1 MYQIFGITYSADF
14 RSQHGRIALYLENK
28 SVSEKE
34 LRNVLLD
41 MPNVEYLSVKSKS
54 ALSSSIAGAL
64 EAFFIVTIIIYYYY
78 YYYHYYY
85 QIIEWLTQFSFIS
98 SHFNYWFH
106 YFIILLSMLQS
117 LSTMSS
123 FQNYF
128 NNCCDNCLYY
138 VSYLIIFRRGRSE
151 SADSCRVHAPLQR
164 ISLFHCI
171 LCHSH
176 WRASFVSFASA
187 YILPHHVTCLHSM
200 THTVPTLLSNFRY
213 SFIITLP
220 SSLPPPSLPLS

>member
-1 MYQIFGITYSADF
+1 MYQIIGITYSADF

-64 EAFFIVTIIIYYYY
+64 EACFIVTIIVTIIIYYYYYYY

-98 SHFNYWFH
+98 SHFNY
-106 YFIILLSMLQS
+106 
-117 LSTMSS
+117 
-123 FQNYF
+123 
-128 NNCCDNCLYY
+128 
-138 VSYLIIFRRGRSE
+138 
-151 SADSCRVHAPLQR
+151 
-164 ISLFHCI
+164 
-171 LCHSH
+171 
-176 WRASFVSFASA
+176 
-187 YILPHHVTCLHSM
+187 
-200 THTVPTLLSNFRY
+200 
-213 SFIITLP
+213 
-220 SSLPPPSLPLS
+220 